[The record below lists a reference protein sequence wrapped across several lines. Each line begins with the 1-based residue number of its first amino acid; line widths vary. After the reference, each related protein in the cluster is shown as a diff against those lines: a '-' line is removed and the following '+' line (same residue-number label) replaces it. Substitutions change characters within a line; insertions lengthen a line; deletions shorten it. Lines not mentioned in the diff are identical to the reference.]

1 MGVPE
6 LIAVSRKYG
15 STPGWVL
22 GGGGNTSFKTT
33 EDLYIKASGFSLATL
48 DADGVVRMS
57 REKLAEIWRA
67 AYPSEPGAREKRALA
82 DLMAARRPGEE
93 QKRPSVETLM
103 HDAFPQ
109 AYVVH
114 THPTLVNGLT
124 CAVRGEKTCA
134 EILPEAVWIP
144 IVNPGYYLSRIIK
157 EKLASFAERN
167 GAPAEIVILQNH
179 GLVVASGT
187 LEGIDALSERV
198 MTAIKSATGSR
209 PDTSPVAPDAASD
222 VIRGALEKRFASV
235 MFGANAEMLRRIQS
249 KETFSEVAGSFSP
262 DHIVYAGHTPLYVE
276 RTHETDAGAI
286 AAGMDAAIDE
296 YTRKHGA
303 SPKVIAVSG
312 VGGFGCGSTEK
323 TAKLAVDLF
332 KDAVEIAF
340 YAASFG
346 GVTFMPDEEVEFI
359 RGWEVEAFRTQVSTQ

>member
-22 GGGGNTSFKTT
+22 GGGGNTSFKTA

-67 AYPSEPGAREKRALA
+67 EYPSDPGAREKRALA
-82 DLMAARRPGEE
+82 DLMAARQPGEE
-93 QKRPSVETLM
+93 PKRPSVETLM

-124 CAVRGEKTCA
+124 CALRGEQTCA

-144 IVNPGYYLSRIIK
+144 IVNPGYYLSRIIE
-157 EKLASFAERN
+157 EKLASFAEQN
-167 GAPAEIVILQNH
+167 GTPAEIVIMQNH
-179 GLVVASGT
+179 GLVVASDT
-187 LEGIDALSERV
+187 LAGIDVLSERV
-198 MTAIKSATGSR
+198 VTAIKSATGAA
-209 PDTSPVAPDAASD
+209 PDTSPVAPDPAGET
-222 VIRGALEKRFASV
+222 IRTLLEKRYASV
-235 MFGANAEMLRRIQS
+235 TFGANSEMLRRIQS
-249 KETFSEVAGSFSP
+249 EQTFAEVAGSFSP
-262 DHIVYAGHTPLYVE
+262 DHIVYAGHAPLYVE
-276 RTHETDAGAI
+276 FASDSSAGAI
-286 AAGMDAAIDE
+286 AVGLDAAVDE
-296 YTRKHGA
+296 YTQKHGS

-312 VGGFGCGSTEK
+312 VGVFGCGATEK
-323 TAKLAVDLF
+323 TARLALDLF
-332 KDAVEIAF
+332 QDAVEVAF

-346 GVTFMPDEEVEFI
+346 GVSFMPEEEVEFI